1 METRAA
7 ESKPGNAPGH
17 GNANSL
23 IPGCKYSPD
32 PFTPGCKY
40 SPDPFAV
47 SLRLK
52 TRQHGAARPR
62 VEEDSRLPE
71 VVAAPRPIEAVQ
83 KGRTRGQGRVETPG
97 RETLAARERLQLFR
111 FGHGHAKNTPEQ

>member
-32 PFTPGCKY
+32 PF
-40 SPDPFAV
+40 AV

-52 TRQHGAARPR
+52 TRQQGAARPR

-111 FGHGHAKNTPEQ
+111 FAHGHAKILQTTR